1 MKFKGKRTMNDEQE
15 IIYSIN
21 IEDVQNV
28 AKEELD
34 RVLTTEEMRLIGD
47 RIGNYINW
55 YQAINL
61 SINEVVKKA

>member
-1 MKFKGKRTMNDEQE
+1 MNDEQE

>member
-1 MKFKGKRTMNDEQE
+1 MNDEQE

-34 RVLTTEEMRLIGD
+34 RVLTNEEMRLIGD
-47 RIGNYINW
+47 KIVDYIDW